1 MSRVPILSTFVSLS
15 LFAFGPIGAMAASPS
30 EQVAACEAQSTAK
43 LTCTYNKTGGDV
55 SCNCVGTTGASD
67 NSQPIS
73 DNTNTKGNLDNKPQ
87 KDTKCTGPG
96 SSGDT
101 SSFCP

>member
-1 MSRVPILSTFVSLS
+1 MSRVPILATFVSLS

-30 EQVAACEAQSTAK
+30 EQEAACVAQNTNK
-43 LTCTYNKTGGDV
+43 LTCTYTKTGGDV
-55 SCNCVGTTGASD
+55 SCNCEGTTGASE

-73 DNTNTKGNLDNKPQ
+73 DNTTTKGNLDNRPQ
-87 KDTKCTGPG
+87 KATKCTGPG